1 MTVTCV
7 VWGIFWLIILFFIG
21 WPISIFLGGLYG
33 FFSPLITL
41 IGLDDFSELLLK
53 GQQPQGGPTEK
64 ESVWKTMSEADE
76 EGGGEEGYEDVG
88 EKEPKKADTEAL
100 LPPPEKKA
108 SVTTGTLSC
117 CCLLW
122 SLVWLMILVAFA
134 WPLSVA
140 MAALYGFVSPMIS
153 LIGLDDISESMLQAV
168 HVGRECAKNVRT
180 GRAMV

>member
-1 MTVTCV
+1 ML
-7 VWGIFWLIILFFIG
+7 LIKMFLF
-21 WPISIFLGGLYG
+21 LY
-33 FFSPLITL
+33 
-41 IGLDDFSELLLK
+41 
-53 GQQPQGGPTEK
+53 
-64 ESVWKTMSEADE
+64 
-76 EGGGEEGYEDVG
+76 
-88 EKEPKKADTEAL
+88 
-100 LPPPEKKA
+100 
-108 SVTTGTLSC
+108 SVTTGSLSC

>member
-1 MTVTCV
+1 
-7 VWGIFWLIILFFIG
+7 
-21 WPISIFLGGLYG
+21 
-33 FFSPLITL
+33 
-41 IGLDDFSELLLK
+41 
-53 GQQPQGGPTEK
+53 
-64 ESVWKTMSEADE
+64 MSEADE
-76 EGGGEEGYEDVG
+76 EGGEDYEDVG
-88 EKEPKKADTEAL
+88 DKAEKKEVTAEL
-100 LPPPEKKA
+100 LPQPEKKA
-108 SVTTGTLSC
+108 SVTTGALNC

-122 SLVWLMILVAFA
+122 SLVWLIILVAFA